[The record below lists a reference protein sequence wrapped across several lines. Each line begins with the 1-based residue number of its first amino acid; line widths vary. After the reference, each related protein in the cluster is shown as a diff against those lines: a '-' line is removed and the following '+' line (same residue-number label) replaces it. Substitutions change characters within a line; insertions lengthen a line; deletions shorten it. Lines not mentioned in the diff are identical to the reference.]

1 MSSNTSPNGADV
13 SAVDDQLASLQVSEG
28 HANAKG
34 SDTSADG
41 SGAARPSENSERVLD
56 PELWKPHPPT
66 EDCPVCFVPL
76 PLDQASFLVCC
87 GKIICSACTI
97 ETVRAENAINIKR
110 AKKKQ
115 SPLDHSCPF
124 CRTALDESKC
134 QFEERVRKGDAEA
147 AYSLAFKYRD
157 GDARKNIPKDEA
169 RYLELLHH
177 AVDDLGHLMAMAEL
191 GQFYFYGEARVTKD
205 KARGRMYLED
215 AVKMGNVR
223 ARYILGCI
231 EDKEENIDLAIL
243 HWKVAAA
250 AGEKHS
256 MKVLWK
262 CFSKG
267 ALEKADLEETLRAH
281 KEACDTMNSEERER
295 YALWTK
301 AKAENDERLTIFYQG
316 YYSRYLNAKE
326 LKVALIAYRAGD
338 WRAVEILL
346 ASKGMIRVNSNV

>member
-1 MSSNTSPNGADV
+1 MSSTCNQSPADAKI
-13 SAVDDQLASLQVSEG
+13 SAAAVQLASLKVTEG
-28 HANAKG
+28 QANAKR
-34 SDTSADG
+34 SDTPADG
-41 SGAARPSENSERVLD
+41 ASASSEDGRRVLD

-76 PLDQASFLVCC
+76 PLSEGEHAYWVCC

-97 ETVRAENAINIKR
+97 ETVRAENVINIKR

-115 SPLDHSCPF
+115 PPLDHSCPF
-124 CRTALDESKC
+124 CRTALDETKF
-134 QFEERVRKGDAEA
+134 QFEERVRKGDAKA

-169 RYLELLHH
+169 KFLELLHH
-177 AVDDLGHLMAMAEL
+177 AAADLSSLNAVAEL
-191 GQFYFYGEARVTKD
+191 GRMYCYGEDGVTKD
-205 KARGRMYLED
+205 KWKGLKYLED
-215 AVKMGNVR
+215 VIKMGDAR
-223 ARYILGCI
+223 ARFILGCI
-231 EDKEENIDLAIL
+231 EEKEENIDLAIR
-243 HWKVAAA
+243 HWKLAAA

-267 ALEKADLEETLRAH
+267 ALGKADLEETLRAH

-301 AKAENDERLTIFYQG
+301 AKADTDVFLTRILRS
-316 YYSRYLNAKE
+316 YYRGEIKAKE
-326 LKVALIAYRAGD
+326 LNLALKAH
-338 WRAVEILL
+338 
-346 ASKGMIRVNSNV
+346 KG

>member
-1 MSSNTSPNGADV
+1 MRRYSPFAAVNMSSNTSPNGADV

-115 SPLDHSCPF
+115 PPLDHSCPF
-124 CRTALDESKC
+124 CRTALDESKFR
-134 QFEERVRKGDAEA
+134 FEERVRKGDAKA

-157 GDARKNIPKDEA
+157 GDARKNIPKDKVKS
-169 RYLELLHH
+169 LELLHH
-177 AVDDLGHLMAMAEL
+177 AADDLSSLNAMAEL
-191 GQFYFYGEARVTKD
+191 GHMYFYGKAGVTKD
-205 KARGRMYLED
+205 KVRGRKHLED
-215 AVKMGNVR
+215 AVKMGNVH

-267 ALEKADLEETLRAH
+267 TLEKANLEETLRAH

-301 AKAENDERLTIFYQG
+301 AEADEDDLLEKILIS
-316 YYSRYLNAKE
+316 YYRGEIKAKE
-326 LKVALIAYRAGD
+326 LNIALEARFGY
-338 WRAVEILL
+338 
-346 ASKGMIRVNSNV
+346 M